1 MATVLN
7 AYGVPL
13 YYSGGSVKYF
23 SATNSGPQL
32 FGTIYNDSIWGDS
45 SVTVTMFGGKGDD
58 IYYLYSTRNKAVE
71 YLNEGIDTINTWM
84 SYTLPDNF
92 ENLIVTGDRR
102 FAFGNL
108 GDNIIT
114 GGSGQQTL
122 DGLRGNDVLKG
133 GSGADIFVVTK
144 GNGSDLILDF
154 AADDSVRI
162 GSYGFTSFA
171 QVRDH
176 MVQSGAN
183 VRLNLSSSE
192 FLVFA
197 NKTIDQFA
205 AGQFKLALNQS
216 ALHLTFSDEFN
227 TLNLWNGSSGTWDSN
242 FPWGAAN
249 GSTLTDNKELQWYID
264 TDYGPTKSVN
274 PFGIE
279 DGVLTIT
286 AARAPSD
293 IRPYINNYEYTS
305 GLLTTYKSFA
315 QTYGYFEVRADMP
328 SHQGAWPAFWLLPKD
343 GSWPPELDVVEMRG
357 QDPNSL
363 IMTAHSNQ
371 TGSHTAV
378 ISTPSVAST
387 DGFHTYGVLWTK
399 DVLVWYFDNTEV
411 ARAATPTDMNKP
423 MYMLVNL
430 GIGGMA
436 GTPTDGLATPAEMQI
451 DYIRAYTAD
460 DINII

>member
-1 MATVLN
+1 MASVLN
-7 AYGVPL
+7 ARGVPL

-45 SVTVTMFGGKGDD
+45 NVTVTMFGGKGDD

-71 YLNEGIDTINTWM
+71 YLNQGIDTINTWM

-92 ENLIVTGDRR
+92 ENLIVTGDKRY
-102 FAFGNL
+102 AFGNTL
-108 GDNIIT
+108 NNIIT
-114 GGSGQQTL
+114 GGAGQQTL
-122 DGLRGNDVLKG
+122 DGLKGDDVLKG
-133 GSGADIFVVTK
+133 GSGADTFVVTI

-154 AADDSVRI
+154 AAEDSVRI
-162 GSYGFTSFA
+162 GSYGFTSFG

-176 MVQSGAN
+176 MVQSGTN

-205 AGQFKLALNQS
+205 AGQFKLALDKS
-216 ALHLTFSDEFN
+216 ALHLTFADEFN
-227 TLNLWNGSSGTWDSN
+227 ALSLWNGSSGTWDSN
-242 FPWGAAN
+242 FWWGAAN
-249 GSTLTDNKELQWYID
+249 GSTLSDNKELQWYID

-274 PFGIE
+274 PFSIE

-286 AARAPSD
+286 AARAPSET
-293 IRPYINNYEYTS
+293 RPYINNYEYTS

-315 QTYGYFEVRADMP
+315 QTYGFFEVRADMP
-328 SHQGAWPAFWLLPKD
+328 ANKGAWPAFWLLPKD

-363 IMTAHSNQ
+363 IMTSHSKA
-371 TGSHTAV
+371 TGSHTTV
-378 ISTPSVAST
+378 VSTPYVAST

-411 ARAATPTDMNKP
+411 ARAATPVDMNKP

-430 GIGGMA
+430 AVGGMA

-451 DYIRAYTAD
+451 DYVRAYTAD